1 MKKKILIFTLIL
13 TFVLASL
20 PNQNSLAA
28 SKYNFKVK
36 NYNRFSI
43 SVKLTEVLEA
53 GDPDEPKEYVINVE
67 RFDSKTKELPKG
79 VYTYSYNHPCGG
91 TQSGQF
97 ELEKDTT
104 WRIYPCQVAPSKVRL
119 NSHFSQDI
127 TVNLYGPL
135 EMSDPDEDDYK
146 VELGGNPINDIL
158 SGTYLLSY
166 DACDTT
172 FVEEI
177 FVTKN
182 GKTQFTMRGCEWYAS
197 PARTYDKPVPVKFKV
212 INHASFSIV
221 LQIVGPQGALLNVNP
236 GVNQVT
242 LIYGTYKYGYFLD
255 GAYHTGNMMV
265 TKNGLGQLVLRPS
278 HVHGVPTSGSGD
290 SGGE

>member
-13 TFVLASL
+13 TFILTSL

-28 SKYNFKVK
+28 SKYNFKVR
-36 NYNRFSI
+36 NYNRFKI
-43 SVKLTEVLEA
+43 TVKLTEVLEEGET
-53 GDPDEPKEYVINVE
+53 GDPKEYRIEVS
-67 RFDSKTKELPKG
+67 RFDSKTKELPKA
-79 VYTYSYNHPCGG
+79 VYDYSYNHPCGG
-91 TQSGQF
+91 TQTGQF
-97 ELEKDTT
+97 KLKEDIT
-104 WRIYPCQVAPSKVRL
+104 WKIYPCQVAPSKVRL
-119 NSHFSQDI
+119 NSHFSQDV

-135 EMSDPDEDDYK
+135 EMEDPDEEDIK
-146 VELGGNPINDIL
+146 VELGGNPIDNIL

-166 DACDTT
+166 EACDQI
-172 FVEEI
+172 FAEEI
-177 FVTKN
+177 FVQKN
-182 GKTQFTMRGCEWYAS
+182 GKTQYTMHGCEWFAS

-212 INHASFSIV
+212 INHASFPII

-236 GVNQVT
+236 GVNIST

-278 HVHGVPTSGSGD
+278 HIHGVPTAGSEDSSG
-290 SGGE
+290 E